1 MDKLKNHPL
10 KPYFSKIIPIFG
22 VVKLKYLENREH
34 ENDLKQDINSNMINQ
49 YCSGCGKELPANW
62 NFPRCPYCGKE
73 LPKDGNIGGGSNLSL
88 GDANA
93 IAGNVTIDSHNTVT
107 NIVHERQKYREEIH
121 QEKVQQYKKLCEMV
135 YADGV
140 MTSEEARQLENLRLD
155 LGLDSAEAD
164 EIRSHAESEAVAI
177 RNRAIEDGTRE
188 GLQKGTMEAQEQL
201 DHMTTQLR
209 EQEQQI
215 KNEYNDKYKT
225 MEQDLVD
232 TILGVLDHVFMAEC
246 SGKRDIVIHL
256 IDVALS
262 NADSSK
268 EFKIHVSPAI
278 AEKIADKQK
287 DWQKYLGNDVQLDII
302 PDPLFKDQNC
312 TIETDGGIF
321 DCSLDTELDNLF
333 RDIRALSYQE

>member
-1 MDKLKNHPL
+1 MYN
-10 KPYFSKIIPIFG
+10 IIRSIQVNEDEYKG
-22 VVKLKYLENREH
+22 YS
-34 ENDLKQDINSNMINQ
+34 INSNQLVQEKLEDIQ
-49 YCSGCGKELPANW
+49 KELEEE
-62 NFPRCPYCGKE
+62 RQRKE
-73 LPKDGNIGGGSNLSL
+73 AFETLSQTTEEPVLDEDGNPVL
-88 GDANA
+88 DED
-93 IAGNVTIDSHNTVT
+93 GNPVMRMVPSEDSPDKSATV
-107 NIVHERQKYREEIH
+107 EELL
-121 QEKVQQYKKLCEMV
+121 Q
-135 YADGV
+135 
-140 MTSEEARQLENLRLD
+140 EARKQADEILA
-155 LGLDSAEAD
+155 SAHAEAD
-164 EIRSHAESEAVAI
+164 EILSRAESEAVAI
-177 RNRAIEDGTRE
+177 RNRALEDGTRE

-268 EFKIHVSPAI
+268 EFQIHVSPAI

-287 DWQKYLGNDVQLDII
+287 GWQKYLGNDVQLDII

-312 TIETDGGIF
+312 TIESDGGIF

-333 RDIRALSYQE
+333 RDIRALSYQEQGEF